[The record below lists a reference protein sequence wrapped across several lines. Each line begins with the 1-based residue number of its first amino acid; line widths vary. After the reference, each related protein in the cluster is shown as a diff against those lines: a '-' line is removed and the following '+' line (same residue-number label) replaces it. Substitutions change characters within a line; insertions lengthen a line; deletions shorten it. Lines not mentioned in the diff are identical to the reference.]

1 MFLTNIK
8 DELSFSLKELEKS
21 EIEKRVN
28 IALEQVGMA
37 NLKKWFIY
45 IIFRTKAKNNDSRN
59 FS

>member
-37 NLKKWFIY
+37 NLKKMIY
-45 IIFRTKAKNNDSRN
+45 IHYL
-59 FS
+59 